1 MSLNAKHTHPVRRM
15 LASVLAGA
23 MLLANLPAAA
33 FAAGTTADSDWKFA
47 AFGTSSSAAANTLG
61 EGSSISGTVKLN
73 ACTVKPDGSID
84 KKGGKFVA
92 DAPADGLSF
101 YYTDV

>member
-33 FAAGTTADSDWKFA
+33 FAA
-47 AFGTSSSAAANTLG
+47 
-61 EGSSISGTVKLN
+61 IRRQ
-73 ACTVKPDGSID
+73 
-84 KKGGKFVA
+84 
-92 DAPADGLSF
+92 GL
-101 YYTDV
+101 

>member
-33 FAAGTTADSDWKFA
+33 FAAGTTADSGLPLSAPLPLPQSTLWAKGRPFPA
-47 AFGTSSSAAANTLG
+47 PSS
-61 EGSSISGTVKLN
+61 
-73 ACTVKPDGSID
+73 
-84 KKGGKFVA
+84 
-92 DAPADGLSF
+92 
-101 YYTDV
+101 